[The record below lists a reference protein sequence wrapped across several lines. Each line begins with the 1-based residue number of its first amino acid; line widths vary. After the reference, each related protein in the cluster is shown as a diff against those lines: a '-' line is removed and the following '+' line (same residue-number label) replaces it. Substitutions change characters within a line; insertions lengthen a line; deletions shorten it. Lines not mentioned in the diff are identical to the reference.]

1 MAVYEGDERRDSH
14 WHLDKRLNVGHLL
27 TTFTFAASI
36 VLWAVT
42 IETRLVEQIEQVRSL
57 EDKVSSIRA
66 SNDKSMDRVLL
77 LVDKM
82 NDKLDRI
89 IERGLK

>member
-1 MAVYEGDERRDSH
+1 M
-14 WHLDKRLNVGHLL
+14 L
-27 TTFTFAASI
+27 TTFTFAASM

-42 IETRLVEQIEQVRSL
+42 IETRLVEQIEQTKSL
-57 EDKVSSIRA
+57 EDKVGSIRA
-66 SNDKSMDRVLL
+66 SNDRSMDRVLL